1 MGTQGW
7 YALMRWEVGEGRLS
21 GLAHQGQTQL
31 FLRHQAQNR
40 TEMPLQSLLLF
51 FLELYPQATSA
62 GPTLT
67 GPIILNQRSPFLDV
81 SEPRSL
87 FVSRIQPFLASREK
101 GEGPGFL
108 AFSH

>member
-1 MGTQGW
+1 
-7 YALMRWEVGEGRLS
+7 
-21 GLAHQGQTQL
+21 
-31 FLRHQAQNR
+31 
-40 TEMPLQSLLLF
+40 MPLHSLLF
-51 FLELYPQATSA
+51 FLELCPQATST

-87 FVSRIQPFLASREK
+87 SVSRIQPFLPSREK